1 MTVQDKLFGHF
12 FNQSTKKDPEQTG
25 KYFKMLNVIN
35 SLARPFNTVDS
46 FHSSFNFMEF
56 VDYLY
61 LACAADMDRA
71 NGIFPLESK
80 EEET

>member
-1 MTVQDKLFGHF
+1 MFVGQCDQTSCHIVLDMTVQDKLFGHF

-25 KYFKMLNVIN
+25 KYFKMLN
-35 SLARPFNTVDS
+35 
-46 FHSSFNFMEF
+46 
-56 VDYLY
+56 DYLY

-71 NGIFPLESK
+71 NGIFPPESK